1 MKNATEHAKVLK
13 KLLTKLK
20 PQVTIPDEEP
30 LIPIWG
36 MVYAFLVW
44 ESSRN
49 QADTAY
55 NKLVDSMVDI
65 NDLRVTDPGELVE
78 IIGDNYHLAEERCLR
93 LTRTLHA
100 VYNREHAVELV
111 SAVGMSKRDA
121 RAYLDGLEAITPFV
135 AGYVMLFGL
144 GGHAVPIDDQLC
156 ERLRNDGVIH
166 EDATLEEAQAFLEH
180 QIRADDAVEAF
191 YLLRAYVERPIKVSL
206 GVRKKTTKKSASKK
220 TTKKKTTK
228 KKSTKTKTTKKSTSK
243 KSTKKKTTKKKTKAK

>member
-13 KLLTKLK
+13 KLLTKLR

-49 QADTAY
+49 QADQAY

-78 IIGDNYHLAEERCLR
+78 IIGESYHLAEERCYR

-111 SAVGMSKRDA
+111 SAADMSKRDA

-144 GGHAVPIDDQLC
+144 GGHAVPIDDHLC
-156 ERLRNDGVIH
+156 ERLRGDGVIH
-166 EDATLEEAQAFLEH
+166 PDATLEEAQAFLEH

-206 GVRKKTTKKSASKK
+206 GVKKAKTTKKKTAKKTTKKSSAKK
-220 TTKKKTTK
+220 TTKKKTAKKTTKKTTK
-228 KKSTKTKTTKKSTSK
+228 KKSTKR
-243 KSTKKKTTKKKTKAK
+243 KTKAK